1 MDVRMD
7 SSTSRLTLQNH
18 TRYMAMF
25 VVKRGDMTVAR
36 LPGLAPGDI
45 QQVPT
50 TQTYTVV
57 ATTVLEGNTY
67 TSAPIVFTDAMRFLA
82 QVVQQQ
88 AQGTYAFEVVS
99 MSSSDPAQLQFE
111 TTAIGPVTFEVSAN
125 GRHLQSVVIANAFT
139 RQTLQIGDTYSIY
152 AVINGITTEVVTT
165 DNPDAVI
172 AVVEE
177 SDESYAIEIR

>member
-1 MDVRMD
+1 MDARMD
-7 SSTSRLTLQNH
+7 DSTSRLTLQNE
-18 TRYMAMF
+18 TPYIAMF
-25 VVKRGDMTVAR
+25 VVRRGDMTIAR
-36 LPGLAPGDI
+36 LPGLAPGAVL
-45 QQVPT
+45 QVPT

-82 QVVQQQ
+82 RVVQQQ
-88 AQGTYAFEVVS
+88 AQGTYAFEVAS

-111 TTAIGPVTFEVSAN
+111 ATTVSPVVFQVSAN
-125 GRHLQSVVIANAFT
+125 GRHLQSVVVANAFT
-139 RQTLQIGDTYSIY
+139 AQTLQIGDTYSIY

-177 SDESYAIEIR
+177 SDASYAIEIR